1 MRAVRGSFWEFMR
14 YVYSS
19 VLLGLVIVI
28 VGCGGKDS
36 GTRGKTEAASP
47 LPEPPLKY
55 DITPG
60 QPGGRL
66 VMASFAEP
74 KTFNPITA
82 NESSST
88 DILVF
93 LFAGL
98 VGTDLQTFKQIPAL
112 AESWAVAEDQ
122 KTWTFKLRK
131 GLRWSDGKP
140 LTADDVAFTWRVI
153 YDTNINNVVRD
164 QFLIDGKPFVV
175 TNLDDLTVRVV
186 TPDIYAPLLEFFG
199 AVPIMPRH
207 IIEPAVK
214 EKRFE
219 AAYGVSTSANQVVG
233 SGPFRLKE
241 YKSGQHVL
249 LERNPHFFGVDS
261 KGQRLPYF
269 DNIIWLSVPD
279 LNAMALR
286 MLQGETD
293 VHQFVRPDEID
304 RFQEEA
310 KRGKF
315 KLLELGTQMDP
326 TYLWFNQ
333 NTNISKTGQPVV
345 APIKLKWFR
354 NQKFRQAIAHA
365 IDRPS
370 IIQSVYAGRAKPN
383 YGFLSASNTRWFNPN
398 TPEYPYSLEKAK
410 ALLAE
415 IGIQDRNGDGI
426 LEDAEGNKIEF
437 TLFTNAGNTIR
448 EKIGVF
454 LQEDLKKLGVQ
465 LNFQRLDFRAVV
477 EKINA
482 TYDYEAALL
491 SFGGD
496 SIDPVLNMNVLRS
509 SGFTHAWFP
518 RQEKPSTEW
527 EARMD
532 ELMIAQLKTLDFA
545 ERKKMFDEVQ
555 RIFGEQLPMISLIA
569 PQAYAAVNTRLAN
582 IRPSVVAHMRVT
594 WNADEL
600 YFTK

>member
-1 MRAVRGSFWEFMR
+1 MKHI
-14 YVYSS
+14 YSS
-19 VLLGLVIVI
+19 VLILLFI
-28 VGCGGKDS
+28 VGCGRKGAGTGGKS
-36 GTRGKTEAASP
+36 EAAGP

-55 DITPG
+55 DISPG

-66 VMASFAEP
+66 VMATFAEP

-82 NESSST
+82 NESSSV
-88 DILVF
+88 DILT
-93 LFAGL
+93 LIFAGL
-98 VGTDLQTFKQIPAL
+98 VGTDLQTFKQIPVL
-112 AESWAVAEDQ
+112 AESWTVGEDN

-140 LTADDVAFTWRVI
+140 LTADDVTYTWRVI
-153 YDTNINNVVRD
+153 YDPTIDNVVRD
-164 QFLIDGKPFVV
+164 QFLIDGKQFVV
-175 TNLDDLTVRVV
+175 TNLDALTVRVV
-186 TPDIYAPLLEFFG
+186 TPEIYAPFLEFFG

-207 IIEPAVK
+207 IIEPAVN
-214 EKRFE
+214 EKRFLS
-219 AAYGVSTSANQVVG
+219 AYGVSTPANAMVG

-249 LERNPHFFGVDS
+249 LERNPHFFGIDS

-269 DNIIWLSVPD
+269 DNVIWLSVPD

-293 VHQFVRPDEID
+293 VHQFIRPDEID
-304 RFQEEA
+304 RFQEESR
-310 KRGKF
+310 RGKF

-333 NTNISKTGQPVV
+333 NTNVNKKTGQPIV
-345 APIKLKWFR
+345 APVKLKWFR
-354 NQKFRQAIAHA
+354 HQKFRQAMAHA

-370 IIQSVYAGRAKPN
+370 IIQSVYAGRAAPN
-383 YGFLSASNTRWFNPN
+383 YGFLSASNTRWFNPD
-398 TPEYPYSLEKAK
+398 TPQYPYNLEKAK

-426 LEDAEGNKIEF
+426 LEDAEGNKLEF
-437 TLFTNAGNTIR
+437 TLITNAGNTIR

-465 LNFQRLDFRAVV
+465 LNFQRLDFRSVV

-482 TYDYEAALL
+482 TYDYDAALL
-491 SFGGD
+491 SFGG
-496 SIDPVLNMNVLRS
+496 SSVDPVLNMNVLQS

-532 ELMIAQLKTLDFA
+532 ELMIAQLKTLDFN

-569 PQAYAAVNTRLAN
+569 PQAYAVVNTRLAN
-582 IRPSVVAHMRVT
+582 IRPSVVAHMPIT

>member
-1 MRAVRGSFWEFMR
+1 MRH
-14 YVYSS
+14 VYSP
-19 VLLGLVIVI
+19 VLLGLFIFI
-28 VGCGGKDS
+28 VGCGRKDS
-36 GTRGKTEAASP
+36 GTSGKSEAASP

-88 DILVF
+88 DILVM

-112 AESWAVAEDQ
+112 AESWTVADDQ
-122 KTWTFKLRK
+122 KTWTFNLRK

-140 LTADDVAFTWRVI
+140 LTADDVSFTWRVI

-175 TNLDDLTVRVV
+175 TNLDDLTIRVV

-219 AAYGVSTSANQVVG
+219 AAYGVSTPVNQVVG

-269 DNIIWLSVPD
+269 DNVIWLSVPD

-333 NTNISKTGQPVV
+333 NTNINRQTSQPIV

-354 NQKFRQAIAHA
+354 SQKFRQAMAHA

-383 YGFLSASNTRWFNPN
+383 YGFLSASNTRWFNPD
-398 TPEYPYSLEKAK
+398 TPQYPYSLEKAK

-426 LEDAEGNKIEF
+426 LEDAEGNKLEF
-437 TLFTNAGNTIR
+437 TLITNAGNTIR

-477 EKINA
+477 EKVNA

-532 ELMIAQLKTLDFA
+532 ELMISQLKTLDFT

>member
-1 MRAVRGSFWEFMR
+1 MRH
-14 YVYSS
+14 VYSS
-19 VLLGLVIVI
+19 VLLGLFIFI
-28 VGCGGKDS
+28 VGCGRKDAGTGGKS
-36 GTRGKTEAASP
+36 EAASP

-66 VMASFAEP
+66 VMATFAEP

-88 DILVF
+88 DILVL

-98 VGTDLQTFKQIPAL
+98 VGTDLQTFKQVPAL
-112 AESWAVAEDQ
+112 AESWTVADDQ

-131 GLRWSDGKP
+131 GLRWSDGRP
-140 LTADDVAFTWRVI
+140 LTADDVTFTWRVI

-199 AVPIMPRH
+199 AVAIMPRH
-207 IIEPAVK
+207 VIEPAVK

-269 DNIIWLSVPD
+269 DNVIWLSVPD

-315 KLLELGTQMDP
+315 KLLELGTQIDP

-333 NTNISKTGQPVV
+333 NTNINKKTGQPIV
-345 APIKLKWFR
+345 APVKLKWFR
-354 NQKFRQAIAHA
+354 NQRFRQAMAHA

-383 YGFLSASNTRWFNPN
+383 YGFLSASNTRWFNPD
-398 TPEYPYSLEKAK
+398 TPQYPYSPEKAK

-426 LEDAEGNKIEF
+426 LEDAEGNKLEL
-437 TLFTNAGNTIR
+437 TLITNAGNTIR

-477 EKINA
+477 ERINA

-496 SIDPVLNMNVLRS
+496 SVDPVLNMNVLRS

-518 RQEKPSTEW
+518 RQEKPSTDW
-527 EARMD
+527 EARID

-582 IRPSVVAHMRVT
+582 IRPSLVAHMRIT

>member
-1 MRAVRGSFWEFMR
+1 MKHLYSF
-14 YVYSS
+14 VL
-19 VLLGLVIVI
+19 VLLFVVS
-28 VGCGGKDS
+28 GCGRKESGGG
-36 GTRGKTEAASP
+36 GTREAASP

-55 DITPG
+55 NITPG
-60 QPGGRL
+60 EVGGRL
-66 VMASFAEP
+66 VMATFAEP

-82 NESSST
+82 NESSSI
-88 DILVF
+88 DILTMI
-93 LFAGL
+93 FAGL
-98 VGTDLQTFKQIPAL
+98 VGTDLETFKQIPGL
-112 AESWAVAEDQ
+112 AESWTVADDQ

-131 GLRWSDGKP
+131 GLRWSDGNP

-164 QFLIDGKPFVV
+164 QFLIDGKPFAV
-175 TNLDDLTVRVV
+175 TNLDELTVRVV
-186 TPDIYAPLLEFFG
+186 TPAIYAPLLEFFG
-199 AVPIMPRH
+199 AVAILPRH
-207 IIEPAVK
+207 VIEPAVK
-214 EKRFE
+214 ERRFE
-219 AAYGVSTSANQVVG
+219 AAYGVSTPANQVVG
-233 SGPFRLKE
+233 AGPFRLKE

-261 KGQRLPYF
+261 KGQRLPYV
-269 DNIIWLSVPD
+269 DNIMWLSVPD

-310 KRGKF
+310 KRGKL

-333 NTNISKTGQPVV
+333 NTNINKKTGQPIV

-354 NQKFRQAIAHA
+354 NQKFRQAMAHA
-365 IDRPS
+365 VDRPS

-383 YGFLSASNTRWFNPN
+383 YGFLSPSNTRWFNPN
-398 TPEYPYSLEKAK
+398 TPEYPYSVEKAK

-426 LEDAEGNKIEF
+426 LEDADGNKIEL
-437 TLFTNAGNTIR
+437 TLITNAGNTIR

-454 LQEDLKKLGVQ
+454 LQEDLKKLGIV
-465 LNFQRLDFRAVV
+465 LNFQRLDFNAVIERV
-477 EKINA
+477 NA

-491 SFGGD
+491 SYGG
-496 SIDPVLNMNVLRS
+496 SSVDPVLNMNALLS

-518 RQEKPSTEW
+518 RQDKPSTEW
-527 EARMD
+527 EARID
-532 ELMIAQLKTLDFA
+532 ELMISQLQTLDFA
-545 ERKKMFDEVQ
+545 ERKKYFDEVQ
-555 RIFGEQLPMISLIA
+555 QILAEQLPMISLIA

-582 IRPSVVAHMRVT
+582 IRPSVVAHMRIT
-594 WNADEL
+594 WNAEEL

>member
-1 MRAVRGSFWEFMR
+1 MKH
-14 YVYSS
+14 VYSF
-19 VLLGLVIVI
+19 VLVFLLVS
-28 VGCGGKDS
+28 GCGRKQTG
-36 GTRGKTEAASP
+36 GAREAASP

-66 VMASFAEP
+66 VMATFAEP

-88 DILVF
+88 DIIVL

-98 VGTDLQTFKQIPAL
+98 VGTDLQTFKQIPGL
-112 AESWAVAEDQ
+112 AESWTVAEDK

-131 GLRWSDGKP
+131 GLRWSDGQP
-140 LTADDVAFTWRVI
+140 LTASDVTFTWGVI
-153 YDTNINNVVRD
+153 YNTNINNVMRD
-164 QFLIDGKPFVV
+164 PFLIDGKPFVV

-186 TPDIYAPLLEFFG
+186 TPEIYAPLLEFFG

-207 IIEPAVK
+207 VIEPAVN

-219 AAYGVSTSANQVVG
+219 ATYGVSTPANQVVG
-233 SGPFRLKE
+233 SGPFRLRE

-261 KGQRLPYF
+261 KGQRLPYV
-269 DNIIWLSVPD
+269 DNIMWLSVPD

-333 NTNISKTGQPVV
+333 NTNLNKKTGQPIV

-354 NQKFRQAIAHA
+354 NQKFRQAMAHA
-365 IDRPS
+365 VDRPS

-383 YGFLSASNTRWFNPN
+383 YGFLSPSNTRWFNPN
-398 TPEYPYSLEKAK
+398 TPEYPYSREKAK

-426 LEDAEGNKIEF
+426 LEDADGNKIEF
-437 TLFTNAGNTIR
+437 TLVTNAGNTIR

-454 LQEDLKKLGVQ
+454 LQEDVKKLGIV
-465 LNFQRLDFRAVV
+465 LNFQRLDFNAVV
-477 EKINA
+477 ERVNA
-482 TYDYEAALL
+482 TYDYDAALL
-491 SFGGD
+491 SYGG
-496 SIDPVLNMNVLRS
+496 SSVDPVLNMNALLS
-509 SGFTHAWFP
+509 SGFTHVWFP

-527 EARMD
+527 EARID
-532 ELMIAQLKTLDFA
+532 ELMIAQLQTLDFA
-545 ERKKMFDEVQ
+545 ERKKYFDEVQ
-555 RIFGEQLPMISLIA
+555 QILAEQLPMISLIA

-582 IRPSVVAHMRVT
+582 IRPSVVAHMRIT
-594 WNADEL
+594 WNAEEL